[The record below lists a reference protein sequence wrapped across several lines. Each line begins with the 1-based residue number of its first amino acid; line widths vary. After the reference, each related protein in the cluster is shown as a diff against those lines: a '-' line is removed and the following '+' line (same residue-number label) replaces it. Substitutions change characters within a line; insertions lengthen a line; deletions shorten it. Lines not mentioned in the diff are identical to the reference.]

1 MKNKA
6 PHIFICAGEASGDT
20 LGSLLAADLKQHQP
34 DIKLAGM
41 GGDKMKAEGVDVVFP
56 YDDIAVVGL
65 IEVITHFSA
74 IKKAYNTVKTY
85 LLEQKPDLVVFIDY
99 PGFNLRMAKVAKE
112 AGIRVMYYVSPQIWA
127 WKKGR
132 IHHIKRYVDHM
143 AVLFAFEKELYESA
157 GVPASFVGH
166 PLTHKVQASESPE
179 SLRTRFGLK
188 PGQKVIALLPGSRR
202 GEIERL
208 APCMAATL
216 SLLRKKHPSLQCV
229 IPLAPTIDAK
239 TLPAE
244 LQKHAKIVKGETYN
258 ALAVSDAAI
267 TASGTATLEVALMGV
282 PMAIIYKV
290 NLITYLIAR
299 LVVKISHIGLC
310 NIITQREVAP
320 EFIQFDMTP
329 EKIAAYI
336 DKLLSNESFH
346 HTQKAGLEAV
356 ALQLK
361 SKSETHTPAEVALSL
376 VDH

>member
-1 MKNKA
+1 MTNKA

-20 LGSLLAADLKQHQP
+20 LGSLLAADLKRHQP
-34 DIKLAGM
+34 KVKLAGM
-41 GGDKMKAEGVDVVFP
+41 GGDKMKAQGVNVLFP
-56 YDDIAVVGL
+56 YDDIAVVGF
-65 IEVITHFSA
+65 IEVLTHFSA
-74 IKKAYNTVKTY
+74 IKKAYNTVKHY

-112 AGIRVMYYVSPQIWA
+112 AGIKVLYYVSPQIWA

-143 AVLFAFEKELYESA
+143 AVLFAFEKTLYESA

-166 PLTHKVQASESPE
+166 PLTEKVHASDSPE
-179 SLRTRFGLK
+179 HLRAHFGFK
-188 PGQKVIALLPGSRR
+188 PGQKVLALLPGSRQ
-202 GEIERL
+202 GEIQRL
-208 APCMAATL
+208 APCMAETL
-216 SLLRKKHPSLQCV
+216 TQLRKKHPDLQC
-229 IPLAPTIDAK
+229 ILPLAPTIDAK

-267 TASGTATLEVALMGV
+267 TASGTATLEVALMRV

-290 NLITYLIAR
+290 NLITYMIAR

-310 NIITQREVAP
+310 NIITEQEVAP
-320 EFIQFDMTP
+320 EFIQFDMKP

-336 DKLLSNESFH
+336 DKLLSNPNFH
-346 HTQKAGLEAV
+346 HTEKTGLDAV

-361 SKSETHTPAEVALSL
+361 STQQTHSPAEVALAL
-376 VDH
+376 LAP